1 MIFFSFW
8 KKKFQW
14 SIHKS
19 LPANFI
25 MILVMHNLS
34 QNKQFEKEVSR
45 ILVIAI
51 DIIISFIPSLTLPP
65 PQKKLKSTL
74 VIALLIFFKW
84 K

>member
-14 SIHKS
+14 SIHKL

-25 MILVMHNLS
+25 MILVLHNLS

-65 PQKKLKSTL
+65 PKKIIKIHPCDCSFN
-74 VIALLIFFKW
+74 FF
-84 K
+84 